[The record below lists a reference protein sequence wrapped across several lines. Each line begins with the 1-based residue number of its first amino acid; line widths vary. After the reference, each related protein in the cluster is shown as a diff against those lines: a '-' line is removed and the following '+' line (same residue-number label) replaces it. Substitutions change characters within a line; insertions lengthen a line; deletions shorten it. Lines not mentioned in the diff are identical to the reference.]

1 MPKFKHS
8 VGNYIKLLFVLT
20 INPLVYLL
28 YTLVEFVCM
37 LLEALSESLPK
48 LDLDWTEDNKK
59 IADKVR
65 KEYFKLVR
73 KENKC
78 INQK

>member
-8 VGNYIKLLFVLT
+8 VGNYIKLPFVLT

-28 YTLVEFVCM
+28 YTLVEFVRM

-65 KEYFKLVR
+65 KE
-73 KENKC
+73 NKC

>member
-1 MPKFKHS
+1 MITIMPKFKHS
-8 VGNYIKLLFVLT
+8 VSNYIKLPFVLT

-28 YTLVEFVCM
+28 YTIVEFLRM

-65 KEYFKLVR
+65 QEYFKLVQND
-73 KENKC
+73 K
-78 INQK
+78 